1 MKFAIV
7 GNKEYQNKY
16 LVVILDKVISN
27 NNNLYN
33 CRIIKPK
40 VAAGDIIQCEFED
53 YNNIKNIEDNPDTLS
68 ELLLYYELGD

>member
-7 GNKEYQNKY
+7 GKKEYQNKY
-16 LVVILDKVISN
+16 LVVILDKAISN
-27 NNNLYN
+27 NSNLYN

-40 VAAGDIIQCEFED
+40 AAVGDLIQCEFED
-53 YNNIKNIEDNPDTLS
+53 YNNIKNIEDDPDALS